1 MPNAIR
7 ICTLSRARSPVTRF
21 YLRNSR
27 WVIITVSKTNRSRA
41 NQTTMAQA
49 VFAPSPR
56 APGARARIGTGHTRS
71 KPRVPPRATADGDGK
86 QQRRTEVKFEREVPA
101 GDERERDVCVTC
113 GFVDYRNPKVVV
125 GSVPVWV
132 SPSGLI
138 PSMHLR
144 VAEPRPISPFP
155 PRGIIASFIANR

>member
-1 MPNAIR
+1 
-7 ICTLSRARSPVTRF
+7 
-21 YLRNSR
+21 
-27 WVIITVSKTNRSRA
+27 
-41 NQTTMAQA
+41 MAQQA

-138 PSMHLR
+138 PSMHSR
-144 VAEPRPISPFP
+144 VE
-155 PRGIIASFIANR
+155 

>member
-21 YLRNSR
+21 YFRNSR
-27 WVIITVSKTNRSRA
+27 WVIIIRRTEVELEL
-41 NQTTMAQA
+41 QTTMAQA
-49 VFAPSPR
+49 VFAPSPC

-71 KPRVPPRATADGDGK
+71 KPRVPPRATADGDANK
-86 QQRRTEVKFEREVPA
+86 QRRRTEVKFEREVPA

-132 SPSGLI
+132 SPSRLV
-138 PSMHLR
+138 PSMHPR
-144 VAEPRPISPFP
+144 V
-155 PRGIIASFIANR
+155 G

>member
-7 ICTLSRARSPVTRF
+7 ICTLSRARSPVMRF
-21 YLRNSR
+21 YFRNSR
-27 WVIITVSKTNRSRA
+27 WVIITVSVKTNRSRA
-41 NQTTMAQA
+41 HQTTMAQQA

-132 SPSGLI
+132 SPSRLI
-138 PSMHLR
+138 PSMYPR
-144 VAEPRPISPFP
+144 V
-155 PRGIIASFIANR
+155 G

>member
-7 ICTLSRARSPVTRF
+7 ICTLSRARSPVMRF
-21 YLRNSR
+21 YFRNSR
-27 WVIITVSKTNRSRA
+27 WVIIIRRTEVELEL
-41 NQTTMAQA
+41 QTTMAQA

-86 QQRRTEVKFEREVPA
+86 RHPRTEVKFEREVPA

-132 SPSGLI
+132 SPSGLV
-138 PSMHLR
+138 PSMHPR
-144 VAEPRPISPFP
+144 V
-155 PRGIIASFIANR
+155 G

>member
-7 ICTLSRARSPVTRF
+7 ICTLSRARSPVMRF
-21 YLRNSR
+21 YFRNSR
-27 WVIITVSKTNRSRA
+27 WVIITVSKTTRGVEL
-41 NQTTMAQA
+41 NQMTMAQA

-56 APGARARIGTGHTRS
+56 VPGARARIGTGHTRF
-71 KPRVPPRATADGDGK
+71 KPHVPPRATADGDGK
-86 QQRRTEVKFEREVPA
+86 RHPRTEVKFEREVPA

-132 SPSGLI
+132 SPSRLV
-138 PSMHLR
+138 PSVHPR
-144 VAEPRPISPFP
+144 V
-155 PRGIIASFIANR
+155 G

>member
-7 ICTLSRARSPVTRF
+7 ICTLSRARSPVMRF
-21 YLRNSR
+21 YFRNSR
-27 WVIITVSKTNRSRA
+27 WVIIIRRTEVELEL
-41 NQTTMAQA
+41 QTTMAQA
-49 VFAPSPR
+49 VFAPSPC

-86 QQRRTEVKFEREVPA
+86 RHPRTEVKFEREVPA

-132 SPSGLI
+132 SPSRLV
-138 PSMHLR
+138 PSVHPR
-144 VAEPRPISPFP
+144 V
-155 PRGIIASFIANR
+155 G

>member
-7 ICTLSRARSPVTRF
+7 ICTLSRARSPVMRF
-21 YLRNSR
+21 YFRNSR
-27 WVIITVSKTNRSRA
+27 WVIIIRRTEVELEL
-41 NQTTMAQA
+41 QTTMAQA

-71 KPRVPPRATADGDGK
+71 KPRVPPRVTADGADGDANK

-132 SPSGLI
+132 SPSRLV
-138 PSMHLR
+138 PSVHPR
-144 VAEPRPISPFP
+144 V
-155 PRGIIASFIANR
+155 G

>member
-7 ICTLSRARSPVTRF
+7 ICTLSRARSPVMRF
-21 YLRNSR
+21 YFRNSR
-27 WVIITVSKTNRSRA
+27 WVIIIRRTEVELEL
-41 NQTTMAQA
+41 QTTMAQA

-86 QQRRTEVKFEREVPA
+86 RHPRTEVKFEREVPA

-132 SPSGLI
+132 SPSRLV
-138 PSMHLR
+138 PSMHPR
-144 VAEPRPISPFP
+144 V
-155 PRGIIASFIANR
+155 G

>member
-1 MPNAIR
+1 
-7 ICTLSRARSPVTRF
+7 
-21 YLRNSR
+21 
-27 WVIITVSKTNRSRA
+27 
-41 NQTTMAQA
+41 MAQA

-56 APGARARIGTGHTRS
+56 APCARARIGTGQMRS
-71 KPRVPPRATADGDGK
+71 KPRVPPRATADGADGDANK
-86 QQRRTEVKFEREVPA
+86 QRRRTEVKFEREVPA

-138 PSMHLR
+138 PSMHSR
-144 VAEPRPISPFP
+144 VE
-155 PRGIIASFIANR
+155 

>member
-7 ICTLSRARSPVTRF
+7 ICTLSRARSPVMRF
-21 YLRNSR
+21 YFRNSR
-27 WVIITVSKTNRSRA
+27 WVIIIRRTEVELEL
-41 NQTTMAQA
+41 QTTMAQA

-71 KPRVPPRATADGDGK
+71 KPRVSPRATADGDGK
-86 QQRRTEVKFEREVPA
+86 RHPRTEVKFEREVPA

-132 SPSGLI
+132 SPSRLV
-138 PSMHLR
+138 PSVHPR
-144 VAEPRPISPFP
+144 V
-155 PRGIIASFIANR
+155 G

>member
-1 MPNAIR
+1 
-7 ICTLSRARSPVTRF
+7 
-21 YLRNSR
+21 
-27 WVIITVSKTNRSRA
+27 
-41 NQTTMAQA
+41 MAQA

-56 APGARARIGTGHTRS
+56 APGARARIVTGHTRS

-86 QQRRTEVKFEREVPA
+86 RHPRTEVKFEREVPA

-132 SPSGLI
+132 SPSRLV
-138 PSMHLR
+138 PSMHPR
-144 VAEPRPISPFP
+144 V
-155 PRGIIASFIANR
+155 G

>member
-21 YLRNSR
+21 YFRNSR
-27 WVIITVSKTNRSRA
+27 WVIIIRRTEVELEL
-41 NQTTMAQA
+41 QTTMAQA

-86 QQRRTEVKFEREVPA
+86 RHPRTEVKFEREVPA

-132 SPSGLI
+132 SPSRLV
-138 PSMHLR
+138 PSVHPR
-144 VAEPRPISPFP
+144 V
-155 PRGIIASFIANR
+155 G